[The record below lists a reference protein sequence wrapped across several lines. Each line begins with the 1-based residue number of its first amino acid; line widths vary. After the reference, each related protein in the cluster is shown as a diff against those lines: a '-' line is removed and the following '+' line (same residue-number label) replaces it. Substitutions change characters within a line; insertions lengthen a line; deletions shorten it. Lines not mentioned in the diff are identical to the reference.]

1 MRNAATFR
9 SPVEF
14 NLTPL
19 LFFSLPKA
27 QRSVFRKSG
36 DPRKKSGDPR
46 KVSVAMFEAQQL
58 PGPILL

>member
-36 DPRKKSGDPR
+36 DPRK
-46 KVSVAMFEAQQL
+46 VSVAMFEAQQL

>member
-1 MRNAATFR
+1 MQKKIMRNAATFR

-36 DPRKKSGDPR
+36 DPRK
-46 KVSVAMFEAQQL
+46 VSVAMFEAQQL